1 MLWFIIKA
9 FSRYLGWFTFRFL
22 ESSLHQVKASSC
34 SEKQETPPQNPVLAG
49 RHRGEEGY
57 GEAFDISEMESV
69 RSAPTEDAFT
79 HVWPLNDK
87 ITVSI
92 PKVIQASEEN
102 GRKTWVSE
110 RCN

>member
-1 MLWFIIKA
+1 M
-9 FSRYLGWFTFRFL
+9 
-22 ESSLHQVKASSC
+22 KASSC
-34 SEKQETPPQNPVLAG
+34 SEKQETASKSSSSRDGWKAKG
-49 RHRGEEGY
+49 RRGEGGY

-102 GRKTWVSE
+102 GRKMWVSE
-110 RCN
+110 RCLRE